1 MQPAYW
7 GFCFNPM
14 PHEELRRMK
23 EFIKVI
29 LEVLKMLSTIQSWR
43 FLVLLICMIIGV
55 FAWHVPELIQA
66 IKH

>member
-1 MQPAYW
+1 
-7 GFCFNPM
+7 
-14 PHEELRRMK
+14 MK